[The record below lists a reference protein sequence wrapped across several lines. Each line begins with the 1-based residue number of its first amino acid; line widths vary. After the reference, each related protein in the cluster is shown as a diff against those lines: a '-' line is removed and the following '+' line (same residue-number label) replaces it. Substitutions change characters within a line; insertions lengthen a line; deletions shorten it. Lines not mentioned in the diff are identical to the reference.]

1 MIVHSLYTLG
11 DTLCTFLSTFHNT
24 DIVVDPQT
32 SCINSEAFLSSVS
45 VAEKNQTV
53 DYSVGE
59 VKRGRKFRQDLFA
72 LQP

>member
-1 MIVHSLYTLG
+1 MHI
-11 DTLCTFLSTFHNT
+11 FLSTFHKT

-32 SCINSEAFLSSVS
+32 HASTVKLFLSSAS

-53 DYSVGE
+53 DNSGDE